1 MPKTKAHISGQ
12 KGNDTQTLYR
22 VGYKRT
28 DLFKMVAEEMKDAV
42 RVCSLIGAW
51 HDCMFTGTL
60 VEFSFLFG

>member
-42 RVCSLIGAW
+42 RVCSLMGA
-51 HDCMFTGTL
+51 
-60 VEFSFLFG
+60 